1 MEILAL
7 KALKYTLII
16 VLFVGPLI
24 GYFWLRSY
32 LRRREYIVEF
42 YDRLKSDDCGVAA
55 LLELL
60 PGVVYVI
67 YILLGSTAFHS
78 FYYSLTGL

>member
-7 KALKYTLII
+7 KALKYTLIT

-60 PGVVYVI
+60 PGIIYVL
-67 YILLGSTAFHS
+67 YAFFGSIAFHNL
-78 FYYSLTGL
+78 FHSLTGI